1 MLVKFEATKES
12 LEVHN
17 SVTGN
22 TKAPWPHSTK
32 ILLPITSFGRV
43 VGTEFYVLSTYSSC
57 NKIYY
62 KQIQNLPCS
71 FFFCLNYDVKLTFHN
86 P

>member
-17 SVTGN
+17 SVISN
-22 TKAPWPHSTK
+22 TKAPWPNSMK

-43 VGTEFYVLSTYSSC
+43 VGTEFYVFSAYSSC

-62 KQIQNLPCS
+62 KQIQNLPW
-71 FFFCLNYDVKLTFHN
+71 FFFCLKYDVKLTFHN